1 MAETAMIDAW
11 TAARAG
17 QWASWPGLAAKLS
30 VAAVMAELGV
40 AVPAAV
46 ASKLGRRA
54 LDRYDAPALHVWA
67 DHDQVVLIEWI
78 DPPCAGTVA
87 ELLAQLGTPD
97 REAAGRYLRAGVT
110 TTEHVYAGRG
120 LAVTVAASYDQPPR
134 FAPSLA
140 TVQLFTP
147 GTLRDFVL
155 ELGGNDQL
163 GPRAIG
169 PRPR

>member
-1 MAETAMIDAW
+1 MAAAVDAW
-11 TAARAG
+11 HAARAG
-17 QWASWPGLAAKLS
+17 QWASWPGLPAKQS

-40 AVPAAV
+40 AAPPPAV
-46 ASKLGRRA
+46 ASRLGRRA
-54 LDRYDAPALHVWA
+54 LDRHDAPALHVWA

-78 DPPCAGTVA
+78 DPPCAGPVA
-87 ELLAQLGTPD
+87 ELLARLGTPD
-97 REAAGRYLRAGVT
+97 REAAGRYLRAGAT

-155 ELGGNDQL
+155 ELGGNDRV
-163 GPRAIG
+163 GPRTIG
-169 PRPR
+169 PGPR